1 MRLNDTTDVAMR
13 IMIYAASNGTRRFTI
28 DQIVAAYGLPR
39 STVMKVVNALTQGKF
54 LMAQRGR
61 SGGLHLA
68 QDGAAIKVG
77 DVVRHMETDFSLV
90 ACMRPSSDCAISQFC
105 KLKSPLTEARAA
117 FLAVLDEYSI
127 ADIMLDPVLF
137 GIRTPAA

>member
-13 IMIYAASNGTRRFTI
+13 IMIYAASNGARRFTI
-28 DQIVAAYGLPR
+28 DQIVAAYALPR

-54 LMAQRGR
+54 LVAQRGR
-61 SGGLHLA
+61 AGGLHLA
-68 QDGAAIKVG
+68 QQAAAIKVG

-117 FLAVLDEYSI
+117 FLAVLDGYSI

-137 GIRTPAA
+137 GIPTPAA